1 MVTPLT
7 PSSPLP
13 LDPLSKPTVLYEGLF
28 EPEPIV
34 SVHVP
39 QQNRSKPRLAWLQSY
54 RLQIICTT
62 AEHMGL
68 RDLYK
73 HVVGILHLCHLL
85 LNVPLLFAVFHY
97 DDLSAQK
104 TEKTRLTNHQIIQVF
119 IIILTIPLAGEKIPR
134 RFIN

>member
-1 MVTPLT
+1 MFH
-7 PSSPLP
+7 
-13 LDPLSKPTVLYEGLF
+13 SKTGP
-28 EPEPIV
+28 
-34 SVHVP
+34 
-39 QQNRSKPRLAWLQSY
+39 KPRLAWLQSY
-54 RLQIICTT
+54 LLQIICTA

-73 HVVGILHLCHLL
+73 HVLGILHLCHLL

>member
-1 MVTPLT
+1 MFH
-7 PSSPLP
+7 
-13 LDPLSKPTVLYEGLF
+13 SKTGP
-28 EPEPIV
+28 
-34 SVHVP
+34 
-39 QQNRSKPRLAWLQSY
+39 KPRLAWLQSY